1 MAHRRRITPASFVS
15 MRRLCGSL
23 LLPLALLFAQQGEL
37 RHEYGHYAQAAGSCQ
52 KAPPGVDHCPL
63 CLAYAHL
70 AGAAK
75 TDIAAPAL
83 LSDLAFHF
91 ARAFDVASVDGEA
104 ASARSRGPPPL

>member
-1 MAHRRRITPASFVS
+1 
-15 MRRLCGSL
+15 MRKLYWSL
-23 LLPLALLFAQQGEL
+23 LLPFFLLFAQQGEL
-37 RHEYGHYAQAAGSCQ
+37 GHEYGHYAQAARSCQ
-52 KAPPGVDHCPL
+52 KAPASSDHCPL

-104 ASARSRGPPPL
+104 ALPRSRGPPFL